1 MVGVISVEVIYSVEK
16 IKVGTIGENIA
27 ADYLKLR
34 GYEILERNYRVKH
47 FEIDLIARDEN
58 CLVFIEVKTRGNS
71 AFGSAVES
79 LTSWKISNIRKA
91 ARHYIIH
98 EEKFSSFYEIR
109 LDFIAIDIE
118 VVYDKMVLRHLK
130 GVA

>member
-1 MVGVISVEVIYSVEK
+1 MEK
-16 IKVGTIGENIA
+16 IKVGVIGENIA
-27 ADYLKLR
+27 EEYLKLR

-47 FEIDLIARDEN
+47 FEIDLIAKN
-58 CLVFIEVKTRGNS
+58 KSCLVFIEVKTRNNS

-91 ARHYIIH
+91 AQYYIMQKKMFLDI
-98 EEKFSSFYEIR
+98 YDIR

-118 VVYDKMVLRHLK
+118 IVYDRMVLQHLK